1 MTTGRDRYAHLS
13 DHQRRERI
21 ADVLARGVVR
31 HLKGRHKDSL
41 VAHSGQTR
49 ESGLDVSVKTRLH
62 VSTSGA
68 VNAAENS

>member
-31 HLKGRHKDSL
+31 HLKGRHK
-41 VAHSGQTR
+41 VAHRVQTH
-49 ESGLDVSVKTRLH
+49 ESGLEVSAETRLH
-62 VSTSGA
+62 VSTSGGG
-68 VNAAENS
+68 